1 MAIACTVE
9 PRYNE
14 VGYNKIL
21 LNITSNFAGSSS
33 LYFFVFLPWYNE
45 KPDITR

>member
-1 MAIACTVE
+1 MTEILLVMGESGEYSTVE

-21 LNITSNFAGSSS
+21 L
-33 LYFFVFLPWYNE
+33 
-45 KPDITR
+45 